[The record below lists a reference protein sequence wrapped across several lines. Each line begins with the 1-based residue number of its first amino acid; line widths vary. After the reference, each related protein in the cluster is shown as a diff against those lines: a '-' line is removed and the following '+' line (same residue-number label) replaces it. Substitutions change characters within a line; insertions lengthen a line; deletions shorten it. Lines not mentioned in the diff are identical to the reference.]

1 MLDAL
6 GGDLSSPPAGFRLV
20 VGFRGGEG
28 GGKGRL
34 NIGALIEK
42 EFWGRLGDNHN
53 MEPPN

>member
-20 VGFRGGEG
+20 VGFRGRG

>member
-6 GGDLSSPPAGFRLV
+6 GGDPSSPPAGFRLV
-20 VGFRGGEG
+20 VGFR